1 VYLSAAVLAVLIGL
15 AVEGA
20 TLLNLRGLMT
30 VHAFVGMLLIPT
42 VALKLASTGW
52 RLARYYLRGE
62 EYVLRG
68 PPHLVLRA
76 VVAPVTVVSTV
87 VLFGTGILLLAR
99 GQDHGTLVGL
109 HKASFIVW
117 LPATGL
123 HVLTRLQ
130 RLLPALRRRLSGTA
144 SRVALTGAAVL
155 AGMALAVLTL
165 PAADHLQDQL
175 SAFVGIDAG

>member
-1 VYLSAAVLAVLIGL
+1 M
-15 AVEGA
+15 GA
-20 TLLNLRGLMT
+20 GGDTR
-30 VHAFVGMLLIPT
+30 
-42 VALKLASTGW
+42 
-52 RLARYYLRGE
+52 RR
-62 EYVLRG
+62 RG
-68 PPHLVLRA
+68 PPPLVLRA
-76 VVAPVTVVSTV
+76 LVAPVIVLSTLVV
-87 VLFGTGILLLAR
+87 FATGVALLAL
-99 GQDHGTLVGL
+99 GQTHGTIVGL